1 MVNLF
6 CCLFVFCLSVLFK
19 TANIYFNEHRFSK
32 CFNFSRTSVICMIV
46 AIIKCNFVLSI
57 VGKYVE
63 ESGEGLDNF
72 LNNAIFRK
80 IE

>member
-1 MVNLF
+1 
-6 CCLFVFCLSVLFK
+6 
-19 TANIYFNEHRFSK
+19 
-32 CFNFSRTSVICMIV
+32 MIV

>member
-1 MVNLF
+1 
-6 CCLFVFCLSVLFK
+6 
-19 TANIYFNEHRFSK
+19 
-32 CFNFSRTSVICMIV
+32 MIV
-46 AIIKCNFVLSI
+46 AIINKCNFVLSI